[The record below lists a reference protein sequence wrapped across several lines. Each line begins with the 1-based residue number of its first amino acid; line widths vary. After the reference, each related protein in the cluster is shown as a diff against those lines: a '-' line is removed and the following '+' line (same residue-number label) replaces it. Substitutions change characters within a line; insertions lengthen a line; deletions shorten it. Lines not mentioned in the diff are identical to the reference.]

1 MRPMPRDDQL
11 LLDMLLYCDEAS
23 RLAATITFSEF
34 EASRLHQLAVVKAV
48 ETIGE
53 AASQVS
59 AETQEA
65 LPEIPWP
72 HIIGMRN
79 RLVHGYGA
87 IQLELVWKTVQEDV
101 PALADQLRPLVPKET
116 D

>member
-1 MRPMPRDDQL
+1 MQRDDAL
-11 LLDMLLYCDEAS
+11 LLDMLLSADEAVQFAS
-23 RLAATITFSEF
+23 SLTFEGF
-34 EASRLHQLAVVKAV
+34 EASRLHQLAIIKAV

-59 AETQEA
+59 DATQTA
-65 LPEIPWP
+65 LSDIPWP
-72 HIIGMRN
+72 EIIGMRN

-87 IQLELVWKTVQEDV
+87 IQLEVVWRTVREDI
-101 PALADQLRPLVPKET
+101 PALAEQLRPLVPKEP

>member
-1 MRPMPRDDQL
+1 MQRDDAL
-11 LLDMLLYCDEAS
+11 LLDMLTYADEAVQ
-23 RLAATITFSEF
+23 LASPLTFSDF
-34 EASRLHQLAVVKAV
+34 EASRLHQLAIVKAV

-59 AETQEA
+59 DETQEA
-65 LPEIPWP
+65 LSEIPWRE
-72 HIIGMRN
+72 IIGMRN

-87 IQLELVWKTVQEDV
+87 IQLDVVWRTVQEDI
-101 PALADQLRPLVPKET
+101 PALADQLRQMLPKES